1 MMSRVYEVNFD
12 GLIGPTHNFS
22 GLAYGNTASMVNQHK
37 VSHPQ
42 QAALEG
48 LNKMKLVY
56 SYGIKQ
62 GFIPPQTR
70 PNVDILRQHGYT
82 GNDHDVIIQVAKEN
96 FNLLLT
102 ASSASSMWV
111 ANAATVTPSIDSDD
125 SKVHITPANL
135 FSHAHRSYESDQTY
149 EFLKQIFP
157 TERFIIHLPLAEQN
171 MCDEG
176 AANHMRLCSRHGK
189 KGLHIFVYGRGD
201 DEHSNL
207 KYPARQ
213 CLRASQQIVRS
224 HRINQEQVIFARQNP
239 EVIEQGVFHNDVIAM
254 SNENV
259 LIFHEHAYCD
269 FERLR
274 KEISEKFEKVASAKL
289 YLIVVKD
296 AQLSVP
302 QAVSSYLFNS
312 QLVTKPDGRMLLIA
326 PVESSQGKS
335 KEIIDELI
343 HSDNPVDEVR
353 FVSLQQSMFNGGGPA
368 CLRLRVPLTEEE
380 LKDVNPGFLLDER
393 KFNSLQEWV
402 IQNYRPNLDISDLK
416 STRLFLE
423 SKKALEDL
431 VGLIN
436 QNTS

>member
-1 MMSRVYEVNFD
+1 MMAKVYEVNFD

-22 GLAYGNTASMVNQHK
+22 GLAYGNTASMLNQHK

-111 ANAATVTPSIDSDD
+111 ANAATVTPSFDSGD

-135 FSHAHRSYESDQTY
+135 FSHTHRAYESDQTY

-157 TERFIIHLPLAEQN
+157 TDRFTIHPPLEDSD

-176 AANHMRLCSRHGK
+176 AANHMRLCPRHGK

-201 DEHSNL
+201 DENVNL

-213 CLRASQQIVRS
+213 CLRASQQIVKN
-224 HRINQEQVIFARQNP
+224 HRISEEQVVFARQNP
-239 EVIEQGVFHNDVIAM
+239 NVIEQGVFHNDVIAM

-259 LIFHEHAYCD
+259 FIFHEHAYCD
-269 FERLR
+269 HERLMDEITVKFERA
-274 KEISEKFEKVASAKL
+274 ASTKL
-289 YLIVVKD
+289 YLIKIND
-296 AQLSVP
+296 AHLTVA

-312 QLVTKPDGRMLLIA
+312 QLVTKPDGRMVLVA
-326 PVESSQGKS
+326 PVESSQGKP
-335 KEIIDELI
+335 KKIIDELI
-343 HSDNPVDEVR
+343 SADNPVDEVQ
-353 FVSLQQSMFNGGGPA
+353 FVSLKQSMLNGGGPA

-380 LKDVNPGFLLDER
+380 LEEVNQGFLLDYR
-393 KFNSLQEWV
+393 KLNDLEEWV
-402 IQNYRPNLDISDLK
+402 RRHYRHTLNINDLK
-416 STRLFLE
+416 SNALFQE

-431 VGLIN
+431 VGMISHDN
-436 QNTS
+436 S